1 MERRNGNDTSTF
13 QTDLRETV
21 ILQRV
26 LEQRQAQL
34 EGQVAMLHETL
45 QGKEG
50 MKEQLMI
57 VRILSDQRHRATL
70 CIGKWIAGVL
80 AVLFAGLCYWVIT
93 ETWQTRDAVKHL
105 LSRPQATQQVPGA
118 K

>member
-1 MERRNGNDTSTF
+1 MERRGDRGQNGASPEDRGEY
-13 QTDLRETV
+13 L
-21 ILQRV
+21 LQRV
-26 LEQRQAQL
+26 LEYRQ
-34 EGQVAMLHETL
+34 GQVEHELADLAQTLH
-45 QGKEG
+45 GKDG
-50 MKEQLMI
+50 LKEQLMI
-57 VRILSDQRHRATL
+57 LRILADQRHKATL

-105 LSRPQATQQVPGA
+105 LSRPVPTQQMPPG